1 MPVKYSLLF
10 MYTNIHIQ
18 LNITL
23 NTGNKLIYITEER
36 IKDELNKSI
45 TLRGRKKEISPLLF
59 T

>member
-36 IKDELNKSI
+36 IKDELN
-45 TLRGRKKEISPLLF
+45 RRKKKRKKPTVVHLTIM
-59 T
+59 